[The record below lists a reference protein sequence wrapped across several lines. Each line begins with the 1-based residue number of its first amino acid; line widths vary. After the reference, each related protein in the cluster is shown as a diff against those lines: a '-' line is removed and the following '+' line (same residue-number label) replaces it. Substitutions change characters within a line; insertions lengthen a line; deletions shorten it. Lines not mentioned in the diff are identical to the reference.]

1 MIKLSAN
8 EVIKDGSNYLR
19 GTIAAGLA
27 DTSTGVLAEDD
38 QQLLKFHGAYQQD
51 DRDLRAARRQQ
62 KLGKAYSFMVRIR
75 VPGGVVTPAQWLET
89 DRLATRYANG
99 TIKLTSRQAFQFHGV
114 IKSNLKQTIREIHQ
128 AAMDTVAACGDVNRN
143 VMCNPNPYLSGVHAE
158 VLKLARDIS
167 NHLTPQTRAY
177 HELWL
182 DDEQIAGDEPDEE
195 PIYGKTYLPR
205 KFKISI
211 AVPPSNDVD
220 VFANCLSFIAIVE
233 DGKLVGFNV
242 AVGGGM
248 GATHGNEATYP
259 RLADVIGFCT
269 PEQVVDV
276 AEKTVLVQ
284 RDFGDRTDRKHARF
298 KYTVNDHGPDWIL
311 AKINDYLGYALGPA
325 RSFVFEDNGDRFG
338 WVDDPNGNSHLTVFV
353 QGGRVLDTPSYPLLS
368 GLREIARIHDGDFR
382 LTANQNLIIAN
393 VSPTKRPQIELL
405 LEPYGIRD
413 SHLQSALRLNSLSCV
428 ALPTCGL
435 ALAEAERYLPE
446 LLTEL
451 EELTEGNGLRH
462 DAITLRMTGCPN
474 GCVRPFLAE
483 IGLVGRAPGKYNI
496 YLGGGFAGQRLS
508 KLYLESVEAGSIK
521 PVLAPLIARYAR
533 ERLDG
538 ERFGDFCIRAGYVA
552 ATVQGA
558 DFHQNVKPEAS
569 IKFPQIG
576 SNKQIP

>member
-1 MIKLSAN
+1 MSEEKKLSAN
-8 EVIKDGSNYLR
+8 ESIKIRSNYLR
-19 GTIAAGLA
+19 GTIADGLA
-27 DTSTGVLAEDD
+27 DTTTGTLSEDD
-38 QQLLKFHGAYQQD
+38 QQLLKFHGSYQQD
-51 DRDLRAARRQQ
+51 DRDLRASRRQQ
-62 KLGKAYSFMVRIR
+62 KLEKAYSFMIRIR

-89 DRLATRYANG
+89 DRLATRFANG
-99 TIKLTSRQAFQFHGV
+99 TIKLTTRQAFQFHGV
-114 IKSNLKQTIREIHQ
+114 IKSHLKQTVREINQ
-128 AAMDTVAACGDVNRN
+128 AAMDTIAACGDVNRN
-143 VMCNPNPYLSGVHAE
+143 VMCNPNPYLSEIHGQ
-158 VLKLARDIS
+158 VLALARDIS
-167 NHLTPQTRAY
+167 DHLTPRTRAY

-182 DDEQIAGDEPDEE
+182 DEEKIATSEQEEE

-233 DGKLVGFNV
+233 DCVLAGFNV

-248 GATHGNEATYP
+248 GTTHGNQATYP

-269 PEQVVDV
+269 PGQVVEV

-298 KYTVNDHGPDWIL
+298 KYTVDDHGADWIL
-311 AKINDYLGYALGPA
+311 AKINEYLGYDLGPA
-325 RSFVFEDNGDRFG
+325 RPFVFDGNGDRFG

-353 QGGRVLDTPSYPLLS
+353 QGGRVLDTPAYPLLS
-368 GLREIARIHDGDFR
+368 GLREIAKVHDGDLR

-393 VSPTKRPQIELL
+393 VSPEKRPQIERL
-405 LEPYGIRD
+405 LEQYGIRD
-413 SHLQSALRLNSLSCV
+413 SHLRSALRLNSLSCV

-435 ALAEAERYLPE
+435 ALAEAERYLPD

-451 EELTEGNGLRH
+451 EELIEDNGLRH

-474 GCVRPFLAE
+474 GCARPFLAE
-483 IGLVGRAPGKYNI
+483 IGLVGRAPGKYNV

-508 KLYLESVEAGSIK
+508 KLFLESVAAEAIK
-521 PVLAPLIARYAR
+521 PLLAPIIARYAR
-533 ERLDG
+533 ERDDG

-558 DFHQNVKPEAS
+558 DFHHHVKPEAS
-569 IKFPQIG
+569 AKAL
-576 SNKQIP
+576 KV